1 MRSNNNYQ
9 TIVDEQDIVHNW
21 LSGNKT
27 PSSIVV
33 EDDNFINIYNNWCQN
48 YDIDDII
55 EPTIADSSDKYIQQ
69 CTDIDNWNMPSE
81 YKSIDMLAFFED
93 KCNTAEQ
100 TSRVHMEMREFTK
113 RGMLP
118 VLQFLKYLVD
128 TCENHNVVLG
138 VGRGSSVASY
148 CLYLLGVHRIDSIKY
163 ELDIK
168 EFLK

>member
-1 MRSNNNYQ
+1 MKSNNNYQ

-27 PSSIVV
+27 PSSVVV

-55 EPTIADSSDKYIQQ
+55 ESTIADSS
-69 CTDIDNWNMPSE
+69 
-81 YKSIDMLAFFED
+81 
-93 KCNTAEQ
+93 
-100 TSRVHMEMREFTK
+100 EFTK